1 MNQVFSSDQ
10 LAEWQ
15 TDETLVEW
23 KIVFE
28 YEKILIALFVCLG
41 GCALL
46 HAQGFPQSR
55 IVTDTIY
62 SEVLQAKRAYTVFYR

>member
-28 YEKILIALFVCLG
+28 YEKDIDSFIRLFRRMCIASCTG
-41 GCALL
+41 ISSKSHC
-46 HAQGFPQSR
+46 
-55 IVTDTIY
+55 D
-62 SEVLQAKRAYTVFYR
+62 